1 MTRAMPRA
9 VIHDDDPPPPP
20 MPDPLPRDSA
30 TIRLGDL
37 LDQPGYP
44 DNLYDLLAAS
54 GRPAAYADDYRLWV
68 VHRHADVLR
77 ALTDTGD
84 EDSAYSNALTLI
96 PVGDICEDAGKILAK
111 LKVPATTAG
120 ADNPD
125 HARTVRAL
133 RATFPNTATK
143 VADQYGDVVDR
154 RVDQL
159 TEYVRSRTRDMHT
172 VDLAADFANLLPLW
186 VICDL
191 LGVSSVDMDRIK
203 AWADGQIALV
213 WGQPDDAEQVRL
225 AQGLLDFWTW
235 TQAHIA
241 RREDERLA
249 GRPGG
254 DWVGAVLRWRDV
266 NGGDTAL
273 TMAEVASLAFNL
285 LVAGHE
291 TTAGLIAHCLDS
303 ALSDSVRW
311 RALGADPTL
320 VPEHV
325 ERTLRCRPPIDGW
338 LRLAKRDIHLDGA
351 TIPAGAR
358 VLCLLGAANRED
370 AELLSFGH
378 GAHYCVGAALA
389 RLEAER
395 ALTAL
400 TARVPGLR
408 LAPNWRRAYEP
419 NVAFRHHANLL
430 AVVA

>member
-1 MTRAMPRA
+1 MTSAATRA
-9 VIHDDDPPPPP
+9 VYHDDGPPEPPPPP
-20 MPDPLPRDSA
+20 PPEDHA

-37 LDQPGYP
+37 LRRPDYP

-54 GRPAAYADDYRLWV
+54 GRPAAYAADFGLWV
-68 VHRHADVLR
+68 IGRHGDVLR

-84 EDSAYSNALTLI
+84 ETSAYSNALTLF
-96 PVGDICEDAGKILAK
+96 PVYQPCDEALAILGR
-111 LKVPATTAG
+111 LDVPATTAG
-120 ADNPD
+120 ADNPT

-133 RATFPNTATK
+133 RATFPNTAAK
-143 VADQYGDVVDR
+143 VADQYSEIVNT
-154 RVDQL
+154 RVGQL
-159 TEYVRSRTRDMHT
+159 TEYVRSRTRDMRT

-191 LGVSSVDMDRIK
+191 LGVTSADDIDRIQR
-203 AWADGQIALV
+203 WADGQIALV

-225 AQGLLDFWTW
+225 AQGLLDFWQW

-254 DWVGAVLRWRDV
+254 DWVGAILRWRDV

-273 TMAEVASLAFNL
+273 TLAEVASLAFNL

-291 TTAGLIAHCLDS
+291 TTAGLIAHSLDS
-303 ALSDSVRW
+303 ALSEPGRW
-311 RALGADPTL
+311 RQLAGNPDAIAD
-320 VPEHV
+320 HV

-358 VLCLLGAANRED
+358 VLLLLGAANRED
-370 AELLSFGH
+370 GKLLSFGE
-378 GAHYCVGAALA
+378 GSHYCVGAALA

-400 TARVPGLR
+400 TARLPGLKM
-408 LAPNWRRAYEP
+408 APQWRREYES
-419 NVAFRHHANLL
+419 NVAFRHHRNLL
-430 AVVA
+430 AVA